1 MIEYRLPVRQLLILL
16 FLAAPAAA
24 RKTSVTPEMDKLL
37 REGIDAIY
45 NMDFAGA
52 DAAMD
57 KAIALDPAYPHAYL
71 GRAATDLIRFA
82 YGTEEDDP
90 ALIKT
95 FEVKTAV
102 ATKVAETYLKTHP
115 KDPDVLF
122 VLGSAH
128 GISGRLAIVQHQWL
142 KAFGHGRTSMKT
154 IRLAAKLDPEL
165 YDAQLGLGMFD
176 YYVATIPK
184 FAGWLAK
191 IMLGGDRTRGIREI
205 KIAAEKGDYAK
216 TSAQLILV
224 EIFIEDPFDAR
235 NPPEALKL
243 MRQVHARY
251 PDSQMLDAAYV
262 VALYEDKKLDEAVK
276 AAREYQARVKS
287 GRYPA
292 RNLAK
297 SHALLGT
304 LLWGAGD
311 RDQALGEFQAG
322 AETTGPG
329 LRTRWTVWSRVRAG
343 QIFDAR
349 GRREEALAAYKA
361 AYAEKDEWGLRAL
374 IKPCLKAPCV
384 GDKYPGH
391 FSPD

>member
-1 MIEYRLPVRQLLILL
+1 MIEYRPPVRQLLILL
-16 FLAAPAAA
+16 LLAAPAAA
-24 RKTSVTPEMDKLL
+24 RKTSVSPEMDKLL
-37 REGIDAIY
+37 RESIDAIY
-45 NMDFAGA
+45 KMDFDGA
-52 DAAMD
+52 DKVLD
-57 KAIALDPAYPHAYL
+57 KAIALEPDYPHAYL
-71 GRAATDLIRFA
+71 GRAANDLIRFA
-82 YGTEEDDP
+82 YGVEEDDP

-95 FEVKTAV
+95 FQAKTAV
-102 ATKVAETYLKTHP
+102 AVKVAEAYLKTHP

-128 GISGRLAIVQHQWL
+128 GVAGRLAIVQRQWL

-154 IRLAAKLDPEL
+154 IRLAVKLDPEL

-191 IMLGGDRTRGIREI
+191 IVLGGDRERGIRRV

-224 EIFIEDPFDAR
+224 EIFIEDPFGAR

-243 MRQVHARY
+243 MRIVHARY
-251 PDSQMLDAAYV
+251 PDSQMLHSAFIV
-262 VALYEDKKLDEAVK
+262 SLYEAKQFDEAVK
-276 AAREYQARVKS
+276 EARTYLARVKT

-292 RNLAK
+292 RELAK
-297 SHALLGT
+297 SHALLAT
-304 LLWGAGD
+304 LLWGAGAKD
-311 RDQALGEFQAG
+311 EALGEFMTA
-322 AETTGPG
+322 AESGGP
-329 LRTRWTVWSRVRAG
+329 RTRWTVWSRVRAG
-343 QIFDAR
+343 QILDAL
-349 GRREEALAAYKA
+349 GRRAEALAAYKA

-374 IKPCLKAPCV
+374 MKPCLKAPCV

-391 FSPD
+391 FSPE